1 MFVVNYAMVN
11 STLVLRS
18 CDLFN
23 PTGMSRTVLVNVGN
37 AKEGLAGRSPCLQRM
52 YVRIS
57 GGIAYVNEKISRKK
71 NKIKCHDLGDFMQNN
86 LKE

>member
-37 AKEGLAGRSPCLQRM
+37 AKEGLDGVPAFRECMSEFQEELPM
-52 YVRIS
+52 
-57 GGIAYVNEKISRKK
+57 
-71 NKIKCHDLGDFMQNN
+71 
-86 LKE
+86 